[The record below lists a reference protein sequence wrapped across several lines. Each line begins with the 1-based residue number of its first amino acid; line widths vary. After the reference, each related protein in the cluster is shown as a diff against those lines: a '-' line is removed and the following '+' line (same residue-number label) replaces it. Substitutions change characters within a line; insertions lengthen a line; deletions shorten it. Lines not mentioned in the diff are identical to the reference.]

1 MIRNN
6 IRKFQDFYLHFFKMR
21 DIPKATKL
29 SEIGRKV
36 YNSGICNLP
45 STNLEKKDEFILLQ
59 NKCLEYIKNF
69 NIHEFEKFD
78 VDKFSSIKEII
89 SYSEKKSN
97 AVCIDR
103 NSDFFYSK
111 DSHSYRPIDS
121 NMYDFFQ
128 PQYLDSSFRN
138 LIHFFKKFYLNHLI
152 DSLNKSYRKQFIFSH
167 CSLYCYRDNHSP
179 RWIHFDSYKS
189 HIKLFIA
196 LNTINTLSFGPYCY
210 VIGSHKNKAFKIFN
224 YFFNKLVLSDVGS
237 KPTDGSFLSKRYAS
251 PAFLNQHDLLISDN
265 SGYHGDLPC
274 LDNKLEK
281 NLLVINLYENNA

>member
-59 NKCLEYIKNF
+59 KKCLEYIKNF

-210 VIGSHKNKAFKIFN
+210 VIGSHKNKAFKSLNGQWIIKEKDNHCEVSFEIKFEFKSIILDKIIGVV
-224 YFFNKLVLSDVGS
+224 FFNAVKSII
-237 KPTDGSFLSKRYAS
+237 K
-251 PAFLNQHDLLISDN
+251 AFEEQCLKNENLI
-265 SGYHGDLPC
+265 P
-274 LDNKLEK
+274 
-281 NLLVINLYENNA
+281 